1 MTVYPRAKFRFR
13 LEIDGLEAGKF
24 SEVSGFD
31 AAVEPIEYREGDM
44 AAGTPMKV
52 AGLRKYG
59 TITLKNGVI
68 EGKDVYGWMEK
79 GTAGEVE
86 RKTVTVSLLDEMQNV
101 AAVWKITNAWPAKYS
116 VPDFNADSCEIAVE
130 SLELAHEGLVRES

>member
-1 MTVYPRAKFRFR
+1 MAVYPRAKFRFK
-13 LEIDGLEAGKF
+13 LEIDGMEAGRF

-31 AAVEPIEYREGDM
+31 AAVEPIEYRKGDI
-44 AAGTPMKV
+44 AGEAPMRV

-59 TITLKNGVI
+59 DITLKNGII
-68 EGKDVYGWMEK
+68 EGKAVCGWIEK

-116 VPDFNADSCEIAVE
+116 APDFNADSCEIAVE
-130 SLELAHEGLVRES
+130 SLELAHEGMVREP